1 MNNFFLI
8 IIGWIVLLF
17 TFGYILTFLIKEF
30 IALIK
35 AEAYLYHRTKFYKR
49 RIKTREAETIALAL
63 NTVIHDYW
71 DVKKTHPD
79 CKEWGLVQ
87 WHDYYL
93 KLSKD
98 RKEKKHE

>member
-35 AEAYLYHRTKFYKR
+35 AEYLYHRTKFYKR
-49 RIKTREAETIALAL
+49 RIQARSAETMALVL
-63 NTVIHDYW
+63 NAIINDYW
-71 DVKKTHPD
+71 GVKKTHPD
-79 CKEWGLVQ
+79 CSSWGLVQ
-87 WHDYYL
+87 WYDYYL
-93 KLSKD
+93 KLSKN